1 MIEMKFTRK
10 GMPVISDETVEKL
23 YMNGKSWVE
32 QLERVRNTISDEDP
46 NLLEYINQQLEEY
59 TPDLRDILAQEL
71 MGFYRVLEMQSEE
84 NKSNNS

>member
-1 MIEMKFTRK
+1 MIEMKFTK
-10 GMPVISDETVEKL
+10 NGMPVISDETVEKL

-71 MGFYRVLEMQSEE
+71 MGLYRVLEMQSEE

>member
-1 MIEMKFTRK
+1 MKFTRK